1 MFVRRLFKVIIF
13 VPFVHLGCASS
24 ILNVE
29 SEPSGAE
36 VYISQA
42 QRPPIKIGQTPLKI
56 EERKLTTGIE
66 PFQITISK
74 EGYLNEHVL
83 VPHSTLSRNTAIA
96 VRLKSDLSKISQSSD
111 QLEKVA
117 SATAQSQYLIK
128 IKDFDRAEQSLLTYS
143 IQYPSVATFHELL
156 GNVYYLKKDF
166 NKALGSYKQAVL
178 LNPKNNE
185 TRSMIERLESM
196 RRDEP

>member
-1 MFVRRLFKVIIF
+1 MLNNKIFKAILLYPLF
-13 VPFVHLGCASS
+13 LTGCASS
-24 ILNVE
+24 ILHVE
-29 SEPSGAE
+29 SEPVGAE

-56 EERKLTTGIE
+56 EESKLTTGIE

-74 EGYLNEHVL
+74 DGYLNEHVL

-143 IQYPSVATFHELL
+143 AQYPSVATFHELL